1 MKKLLVGY
9 IAVTLLGSIWIALEL
24 AGISRTISLLSGGH
38 IFTMFTVPE
47 FFLTGS
53 FFADHKLGQ
62 FRVEMIPPFLF
73 LMTMKLTVSYG
84 LGSALSYLW
93 NFKLKDVS

>member
-1 MKKLLVGY
+1 MKKLLIGY
-9 IAVTLLGSIWIALEL
+9 VAVTLLGTITIALEM
-24 AGISRTISLLSGGH
+24 AGIGVMSFLSGSH
-38 IFTMFTVPE
+38 IFSMFTVPE
-47 FFLTGS
+47 FFLIGS
-53 FFADHKLGQ
+53 FFADHTLGQ